1 MPQDDLK
8 QNDNFSRYR
17 KRERNEDGEPT
28 RRGPRFN
35 IYWVWGI
42 IAAILVSINIFS
54 PFSSNAK
61 KISFLE
67 FQQMLKNQD
76 VDQITV
82 ISNKNIVRVYLKQEA
97 IGKPDYKEKLK
108 PAFGSPSE
116 KGPHFEFNIEKP
128 EVFSNEM
135 TN

>member
-17 KRERNEDGEPT
+17 KRERNEDGSEPP
-28 RRGPRFN
+28 RKGPRFN

-61 KISFLE
+61 KISFQE

-76 VDQITV
+76 VEQITV
-82 ISNKNIVRVYLKQEA
+82 ISNKNVVRVSLKTEA
-97 IGKPDYKEKLK
+97 VGKPEYKDRLK
-108 PAFGSPSE
+108 PQFGSVSE
-116 KGPHFEFNIEKP
+116 K
-128 EVFSNEM
+128 
-135 TN
+135 